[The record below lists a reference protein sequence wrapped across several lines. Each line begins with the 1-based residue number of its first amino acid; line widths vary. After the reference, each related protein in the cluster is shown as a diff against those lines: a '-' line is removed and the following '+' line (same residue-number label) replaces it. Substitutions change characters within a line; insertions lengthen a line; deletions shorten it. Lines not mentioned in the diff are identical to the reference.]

1 MITKNDCLLLLTEL
15 EQSGVKVDK
24 QINTLIK
31 SDGVPLNVLKF
42 INDNRHLDVAN
53 FYEQIRKS
61 YNSKKSS
68 LYINIVKEI
77 EEPDKVITTLSA
89 MLTQEFLYSRKV
101 ENKKMFLSHARAN
114 DILKVLTI
122 YYNTFD
128 STPAIKL
135 LKIIKADLKALESF
149 KH

>member
-1 MITKNDCLLLLTEL
+1 
-15 EQSGVKVDK
+15 
-24 QINTLIK
+24 
-31 SDGVPLNVLKF
+31 
-42 INDNRHLDVAN
+42 
-53 FYEQIRKS
+53 
-61 YNSKKSS
+61 
-68 LYINIVKEI
+68 
-77 EEPDKVITTLSA
+77 
-89 MLTQEFLYSRKV
+89 LTQEFLYSRKV